1 MRQQQGPLNSAP
13 ETSHNEQRQPDNP
26 KSARRCSK
34 VIMALF
40 EQCKPFQIEIPEPLR
55 RWWANSMRTRQLQLW
70 PSRTA
75 RPGLTIGARETSSW
89 ALELVRHRIS
99 LFNAALLRD
108 SLWLLGVMRLSPRS
122 AIKLSERIADYS
134 AKQTHWLRGERFIR
148 IFQGEID
155 SQDFAKRERTH
166 RVKFITFGKLI
177 SRSLLGIPSLW
188 LITAFTTLAVFEI
201 PSASGR
207 LLEGLGAANF
217 AGWLGQLVFLSLFI
231 DSLRGALPR
240 AFALIPILFYSSYYF
255 AYWEQGVQMTLKS
268 KELTRTNPGKV
279 IDFDPRSYSLVMEK
293 ADVFAASHSIPVV
306 YAHHESFVGD
316 EYVSYR
322 LMAREKIKKYLSR
335 NYSSVQIFSVYWDDV
350 MQPNVRELEFPER
363 PKHRILSATVRDDP
377 SEGWKDFNI
386 GIETTLL
393 SLDGRVAGA
402 FKSAYV
408 HKLSMI
414 PIFRIG
420 CMPLIGVQKTCKADF
435 ITERIP
441 IESRPGSVDRALYDD
456 PVSVMLGIKELSR
469 IEITDFH
476 GFSGEAAP
484 RAAPGEDEAFEAL
497 RDVISGQNPALSW
510 ATFNLISGDSSR
522 LAPLAAGM
530 AKRFVDLSRMDN
542 ADLPGLREQAALLA
556 TGIAAL
562 GPAEFASIQG
572 ELADLARRDDL
583 RDEYPLL
590 YLRLADAGLKSF
602 AIYRDQFLAQSAT
615 QKEKLLASLAI
626 CRIGQA
632 DSELISAIKSEWSES
647 DNDAAKADN
656 YRAALFV
663 ALAKLGQETL
673 LRSTARTNSK
683 VLQGWYDAVLAGRGK
698 TEVGPNNC
706 MPLEWPD
713 ISVYLPA
720 IMAPRLRWVQGQWR
734 VVD

>member
-1 MRQQQGPLNSAP
+1 MVR
-13 ETSHNEQRQPDNP
+13 
-26 KSARRCSK
+26 
-34 VIMALF
+34 
-40 EQCKPFQIEIPEPLR
+40 
-55 RWWANSMRTRQLQLW
+55 NSMRTRQLRLW
-70 PSRTA
+70 LSRTA
-75 RPGLTIGARETSSW
+75 RPGLTIGARETSLW
-89 ALELVRHRIS
+89 ILELGRHRIS
-99 LFNAALLRD
+99 LLSAALLSD
-108 SLWLLGVMRLSPRS
+108 SIWLLGVMRLSTRR

-134 AKQTHWLRGERFIR
+134 AKQAHWLRGKRFMR
-148 IFQGEID
+148 IFQGEIN
-155 SQDFAKRERTH
+155 SQDFDKREHARGIN
-166 RVKFITFGKLI
+166 FIVYSKSI
-177 SRSLLGIPSLW
+177 SLRLLRIPSLW
-188 LITAFTTLAVFEI
+188 LIAALTTLLVLEI

-207 LLEGLGAANF
+207 LLERLGAANF
-217 AGWLGQLVFLSLFI
+217 AGWLAQFVFLSLFV
-231 DSLRGALPR
+231 DALRGALPR

-255 AYWEQGVQMTLKS
+255 EYWEQGVQITLKS

-293 ADVFAASHSIPVV
+293 ADLFAASHSIPVV
-306 YAHHESFVGD
+306 YAHDESFVGD
-316 EYVSYR
+316 QYVSYR

-335 NYSSVQIFSVYWDDV
+335 NDSYVQIFSIYWDDV
-350 MQPNVRELEFPER
+350 MQANVRELEFPER

-377 SEGWKDFNI
+377 GEGWKDFNI

-393 SLDGRVAGA
+393 SVDGRVVGE

-408 HKLSMI
+408 HKLPI
-414 PIFRIG
+414 VPIFRTG
-420 CMPLIGVQKTCKADF
+420 CTPTSGVQKKTCKADF

-456 PVSVMLGIKELSR
+456 PVSVMLGIKGLSG
-469 IEITDFH
+469 IEIADFH
-476 GFSGEAAP
+476 HSSGDAPP

-497 RDVISGQNPALSW
+497 RDVIGGQSPALSW
-510 ATFNLISGDSSR
+510 AAFNLISGDSSR

-530 AKRFVDLSRMDN
+530 AKRFVSLNRMDN

-562 GPAEFASIQG
+562 GPADFASVQG
-572 ELADLARRDDL
+572 ELADLAGRDGL

-590 YLRLADAGLKSF
+590 YLRLADAGLKLF

-615 QKEKLLASLAI
+615 QKEKLLAALAI

-632 DSELISAIKSEWSES
+632 DSELISAIESEWSES

-673 LRSTARTNSK
+673 LRSSARANSK

-706 MPLEWPD
+706 MPLEWPG
-713 ISVYLPA
+713 ISIYVPA
-720 IMAPRLRWVQGQWR
+720 IMAPRLQWVQGQWR

>member
-1 MRQQQGPLNSAP
+1 M
-13 ETSHNEQRQPDNP
+13 
-26 KSARRCSK
+26 
-34 VIMALF
+34 
-40 EQCKPFQIEIPEPLR
+40 
-55 RWWANSMRTRQLQLW
+55 
-70 PSRTA
+70 
-75 RPGLTIGARETSSW
+75 
-89 ALELVRHRIS
+89 ELVRHGVS
-99 LFNAALLRD
+99 LFKAVLLSD
-108 SLWLLGVMRLSPRS
+108 SLRLRGVICFSTRR
-122 AIKLSERIADYS
+122 AIKLSEGIADYS
-134 AKQTHWLRGERFIR
+134 AEQTHWLPGKRFTR
-148 IFQGEID
+148 IFQGEINL
-155 SQDFAKRERTH
+155 QDFDKREHTH
-166 RVKFITFGKLI
+166 GVKFIAFSKLI
-177 SRSLLGIPSLW
+177 LRRLLRIPSLW
-188 LITAFTTLAVFEI
+188 LIAALMTLVVLEI

-207 LLEGLGAANF
+207 LLERLGAPNF
-217 AGWLGQLVFLSLFI
+217 AGWLGQLVFLSLFV

-240 AFALIPILFYSSYYF
+240 PFALIPILFYSSYYF

-279 IDFDPRSYSLVMEK
+279 IDFDPLSYSLVMK
-293 ADVFAASHSIPVV
+293 NADLFAASHSIPTV
-306 YAHHESFVGD
+306 YAHHESLIRD

-322 LMAREKIKKYLSR
+322 LMARERIKKYLSR
-335 NYSSVQIFSVYWDDV
+335 NDSSVQIFSIYWNDV

-377 SEGWKDFNI
+377 GEGWKDFNI
-386 GIETTLL
+386 GIESTLL

-408 HKLSMI
+408 HRLPII

-420 CMPLIGVQKTCKADF
+420 CMLTIGVQKACKADF

-456 PVSVMLGIKELSR
+456 PVSVMLGIKGLSR

-476 GFSGEAAP
+476 GFNGDAAP

-497 RDVISGQNPALSW
+497 RDVIGGQSPALSW

-530 AKRFVDLSRMDN
+530 AKRFVSLNRMDN

-562 GPAEFASIQG
+562 GPADFASVQG
-572 ELADLARRDDL
+572 ELADLVGRDGL

-590 YLRLADAGLKSF
+590 YLRLADAGLKLF

-615 QKEKLLASLAI
+615 QKEKLLAALAI

-673 LRSTARTNSK
+673 LRSSARANSK
-683 VLQGWYDAVLAGRGK
+683 VLQGWYDVVLAGHGK

-706 MPLEWPD
+706 MPLEWPGVS
-713 ISVYLPA
+713 IYVPA
-720 IMAPRLRWVQGQWR
+720 IMAPRLQWVQGQWR